1 LSGSDETELAG
12 LLRAAI
18 AGDER
23 SYAAFLEQVATMIS
37 SFLRQRIA
45 HAAID
50 PEDVVQE
57 TLLALHLKRHT
68 WATDAPVMPW
78 LYAIAR
84 HKLVDALRRRG
95 RRTEIGLEGIAEI
108 AAEHAPEP
116 LLRRDVE
123 RVLDMLTPGQRAVVA
138 AISIDGCSI
147 AEAAK
152 RLGKS
157 ETAIRVSLHRGLSAI
172 SARFRRN

>member
-23 SYAAFLEQVATMIS
+23 SYAAFLEQVATMIR
-37 SFLRQRIA
+37 SFLRRRIA

-57 TLLALHLKRHT
+57 TLLAVHLKRHT

-84 HKLVDALRRRG
+84 HKLVDALRRR
-95 RRTEIGLEGIAEI
+95 
-108 AAEHAPEP
+108 
-116 LLRRDVE
+116 
-123 RVLDMLTPGQRAVVA
+123 
-138 AISIDGCSI
+138 
-147 AEAAK
+147 
-152 RLGKS
+152 
-157 ETAIRVSLHRGLSAI
+157 
-172 SARFRRN
+172 

>member
-1 LSGSDETELAG
+1 LSGKDETELAG

-23 SYAAFLEQVATMIS
+23 SYAVFLEQVAIMIR
-37 SFLRQRIA
+37 SFLRSRIA
-45 HAAID
+45 HGAVD

-57 TLLALHLKRHT
+57 TLLAVHLKRHT
-68 WATDAPVMPW
+68 WITDAPVTPW

-95 RRTEIGLEGIAEI
+95 PRTEIGMEGIAEI
-108 AAEHAPEP
+108 ASDHAPEP
-116 LLRRDVE
+116 LVRRDIE
-123 RVLDMLTPGQRAVVA
+123 RALDGLTPAQRAVVA
-138 AISIDGCSI
+138 AISVEGCSI
-147 AEAAK
+147 AETAR

-157 ETAIRVSLHRGLSAI
+157 ETAIRVTLHRGLSAI
-172 SARFRRN
+172 SARFQRS

>member
-1 LSGSDETELAG
+1 MSGSDEIELAG

-23 SYAAFLEQVATMIS
+23 SYAAFLEQVSIMIR
-37 SFLRQRIA
+37 SFLRQRVA
-45 HAAID
+45 HQAID

-57 TLLALHLKRHT
+57 TLLAVHLKRHT
-68 WATDAPVMPW
+68 WISDAPVMPW

-95 RRTEIGLEGIAEI
+95 RRTEIGLEGIDELAPD
-108 AAEHAPEP
+108 HTPEP
-116 LLRRDVE
+116 LLRRDLE
-123 RVLDMLTPGQRAVVA
+123 RVLDMLTPAQRAVVA
-138 AISIDGCSI
+138 AISVEGCSI
-147 AEAAK
+147 AETAR

-172 SARFRRN
+172 SARFRRD

>member
-1 LSGSDETELAG
+1 
-12 LLRAAI
+12 
-18 AGDER
+18 
-23 SYAAFLEQVATMIS
+23 M
-37 SFLRQRIA
+37 
-45 HAAID
+45 
-50 PEDVVQE
+50 
-57 TLLALHLKRHT
+57 
-68 WATDAPVMPW
+68 
-78 LYAIAR
+78 
-84 HKLVDALRRRG
+84 
-95 RRTEIGLEGIAEI
+95 EGIAEI